1 MSGRDDLGQT
11 FLRTFGLLFAGFLVL
26 FLADMLNRH
35 GFARHSALPGRM
47 MLYLQPPVYAFLWS
61 VLVFSL
67 GRFAKV
73 VLRVVVGW
81 LCLFELADLFT
92 RLFLGLH
99 ICADLFMI
107 LFGSSPEELE
117 VFLRNY
123 AGWKAVLF
131 LLFWGVCLIP
141 FWFVSAR
148 FSFPRGWRA
157 LRGVVV
163 AVSGLTLVLLWRI
176 ESFNAL
182 MYSAVIVRTGEDI
195 RVIADQKEIS
205 EHPQVS
211 STFSIG
217 SDCSPIG
224 VFVIGESA
232 TRNHMGVYGYLRDTT
247 PGLCRRSQE
256 LFWFQDLV
264 GAAPGTQPGVRFLLT
279 LATVE
284 APKKG
289 RMALPWALA
298 QAGYGVDLVS
308 SQTKWGG
315 RENVTSM
322 LFRPCRSRVYLN
334 EKINGRYYDDA
345 LLPYVDDFVK
355 RSGKGRGDF
364 LFLHLSGNH
373 FPWHEACPDDQ
384 RRYASDFRDEIT
396 EHVSD
401 AVRTSVNDY
410 DSSVVFTDSVLSRI
424 IDMLERVGRPAFM
437 IYVPDH
443 GETPDSGSMRRMTD
457 RNLWELP
464 FVVWLSAEYRKQNP
478 QLVSRLEK
486 TQSLPIQSDQLF
498 YGILEL
504 ALVAETPRDSMRSNS
519 FLSPEFAVKSRRM
532 ICDGT
537 VCYEDVFVR
546 LRSPGTE
553 HESGN
558 DQKQIR

>member
-1 MSGRDDLGQT
+1 MSGKDNLGQA
-11 FLRTFGLLFAGFLVL
+11 FLRTFGLLFVVFLIL
-26 FLADMLNRH
+26 FLADMLNLY
-35 GFARHSALPGRM
+35 GFARHWALSRRM
-47 MLYLQPPVYAFLWS
+47 EIYLQPPVYAFLWS
-61 VLVFSL
+61 VLIFSL
-67 GRFAKV
+67 GRFARA
-73 VLRVVVGW
+73 VLRVVVAW
-81 LCLFELADLFT
+81 LWLFELADLFT
-92 RLFLGLH
+92 RFFLGLH

-123 AGWKAVLF
+123 TGWKAVLF
-131 LLFWGVCLIP
+131 LLLWGVCLIP

-163 AVSGLTLVLLWRI
+163 VVSGVTLVFLWRI

-195 RVIADQKEIS
+195 RVIADQKAIS

-211 STFSIG
+211 SMFSID

-232 TRNHMGVYGYLRDTT
+232 TRNHMGVYGYSRDTT
-247 PGLCRRSQE
+247 PGLSRRSQE
-256 LFWFQDLV
+256 LFWFRDLV

-284 APKKG
+284 APKEG

-315 RENVTSM
+315 HENVTSM

-345 LLPYVDDFVK
+345 LLSYVDDFVK
-355 RSGKGRGDF
+355 CSGKGRGDF

-373 FPWHEACPDDQ
+373 FPWHEACPDGQ
-384 RRYASDFRDEIT
+384 RRYASDFRDAIT
-396 EHVSD
+396 AHVPD
-401 AVRTSVNDY
+401 AVCTSINDY

-424 IDMLERVGRPAFM
+424 IDALERIGRPAFM

-443 GETPDSGSMRRMTD
+443 GETPDSGSMRQGND
-457 RNLWELP
+457 RNLWEIP

-486 TQSLPIQSDQLF
+486 AQFIPVQSDQLF

-504 ALVAETPRDSMRSNS
+504 ALVAETPRDLMRSNS

-537 VCYEDVFVR
+537 VCYEDAFAR
-546 LRSPGTE
+546 PGSWGTGY
-553 HESGN
+553 ESGN
-558 DQKQIR
+558 NQKQIQ